1 MKILKPITSLVL
13 AITSATVIAAPDP
26 GKAVTSNQPAKA
38 SAPAKQTQQHQRRP
52 KQLTLDN
59 AEGATIKLWKPD
71 LTTIPLEQ
79 RHLKHGSITLPRT
92 GMDNYHAIVAEKD
105 WGNSKE
111 AVIRYEYLRGRPSK
125 HSPTILSATQKT
137 TFEVV
142 PAPIPR
148 GHYHYYSN
156 QEWSFQTRFKQHPI
170 PNLPVV
176 METTNGSR
184 VETISDNN
192 GMVTI
197 RIPDDFPNII
207 PGERDRR
214 SADFSVSAKYQDN
227 GITYN
232 TMLSAEYRV
241 DQAHWK
247 SLSWGF
253 AVAGLGMIAG
263 GFIGRTRKKNR
274 S

>member
-1 MKILKPITSLVL
+1 MKILKPITGLIL
-13 AITSATVIAAPDP
+13 AITSAVVVAATDP
-26 GKAVTSNQPAKA
+26 EKAVTGNQPANA

-52 KQLTLDN
+52 KQLTLAGAD
-59 AEGATIKLWKPD
+59 GATIKLWKPD
-71 LTTIPLEQ
+71 LTTIPMEQ
-79 RHLKHGSITLPRT
+79 KHLRHGSITLPRT

-105 WGNSKE
+105 WGDSKE
-111 AVIRYEYLRGRPSK
+111 AVIRYEYLRGSPSK
-125 HSPTILSATQKT
+125 QSPIILSAAQKT

-148 GHYHYYSN
+148 GHYHYSSN
-156 QEWSFQTRFKQHPI
+156 QEWSFQTRFREQPI
-170 PNLPVV
+170 PNLTVV
-176 METTNGSR
+176 METSNGSR
-184 VETISDNN
+184 VEAISDNN
-192 GMVTI
+192 GMVTM

-241 DQAHWK
+241 DQAHWR
-247 SLSWGF
+247 SLGWGV

-263 GFIGRTRKKNR
+263 GFIGRTRKNNR